1 MPLLLL
7 TYTRDAATG
16 PMLTGGRAEGARQ
29 GGGSGVISTAVAATR
44 ADINLLKDVSQHQL
58 TSMEIR
64 KARQGPCG

>member
-1 MPLLLL
+1 MSLLLL
-7 TYTRDAATG
+7 TYTRDAATV
-16 PMLTGGRAEGARQ
+16 PTQTGGRAEGARQ
-29 GGGSGVISTAVAATR
+29 GGGSGVIYAVAATR